1 MKSWL
6 AVALF
11 TAGLL
16 VLFGPG
22 TVARADDNDDD
33 DRGSRADHT
42 TFTSQSEDSF
52 ACACPLE
59 NICRVHATISNV
71 GETDP
76 EGSKVDIKFQ
86 DGDLVTIFVPAG
98 TSHSL
103 TQMMGTRDDKP
114 VDDIVIF
121 DPRDDDKDV
130 NPIVAWV
137 SIERLGGD
145 GKKNGLFGC
154 STQPLP

>member
-1 MKSWL
+1 MKRWL
-6 AVALF
+6 AFALF

-22 TVARADDNDDD
+22 TAARADDDDDD

-42 TFTSQSEDSF
+42 TFTSESETSF
-52 ACACPLE
+52 ACACPRK

-71 GETDP
+71 GNSEP
-76 EGSKVDIKFQ
+76 RVDIKFQ
-86 DGDLVTIFVPAG
+86 DADLVTIFVPDG

-103 TQMMGTRDDKP
+103 TQMMGTRDDKD

-121 DPRDDDKDV
+121 DPRTAQSV
-130 NPIVAWV
+130 TPIVAWV
-137 SIERLGGD
+137 SIERLD
-145 GKKNGLFGC
+145 DRGKKNDLFGC
-154 STQPLP
+154 ATQPYSGP